1 MTELDKVGR
10 MAVDANVKQSW
21 HSKAAELWDDQP
33 KVLRLLISIAG
44 GAAFLV
50 GLWWE
55 GNASGLGWQKFGE
68 GTAPGWMAYLF
79 GFSITIG
86 ALIAHR
92 IMREAQRDKEPYL
105 KSAIAALVIGSA
117 LSLFGVVANM
127 VDQTEANSMEARSL
141 AGDRGEAESQA
152 RLLRARVASF
162 DEATMRAVLEADQR
176 ALSAARAEATGW
188 GMADLDPA
196 GACNADLRPRER
208 QLCNEVNGA
217 DGLLASVALTQ
228 AALESH
234 ETAKAALALAE
245 GRLKGISADESTN
258 FWNAIAAAATD
269 GDSAEAQANAQKGR
283 VFGTI
288 LLSFAV
294 LVFLMFVSDA
304 VLEYRERRA
313 GQSKGA

>member
-1 MTELDKVGR
+1 MTELDRTAR
-10 MAVDANVKQSW
+10 MAMDANVKQSAR
-21 HSKAAELWDDQP
+21 SKLGELWDDQP
-33 KVLRLLISIAG
+33 KVMQLVLSILG
-44 GAAFLV
+44 GGVFCV

-55 GNASGLGWQKFGE
+55 GNASGLGWQKFGQ

-79 GFSITIG
+79 GFCITIG
-86 ALIAHR
+86 ALVAHR
-92 IMREAQRDKEPYL
+92 IMREAQRDKEPHL
-105 KSAIAALVIGSA
+105 NSAIAALLIGSV

-127 VDQTEANSMEARSL
+127 VDQTEANSMEATSL

-152 RLLRARVASF
+152 RILRGRVVSF
-162 DEATMRAVLEADQR
+162 DEATMRAILEADQR
-176 ALSAARAEATGW
+176 ALTAAQAEATGW
-188 GMADLDPA
+188 GMSDLDPA

-217 DGLLASVALTQ
+217 DGLLASIALTN

-245 GRLKGISADESTN
+245 SRLGEISADQSTN
-258 FWNAIAAAATD
+258 FWNALATATST
-269 GDSAEAQANAQKGR
+269 GDADDAANAQKGR

-288 LLSFAV
+288 ILSFLV
-294 LVFLMFVSDA
+294 LVFLMVASDT

-313 GQSKGA
+313 AKLKGT